1 MKIEYSKDYLR
12 ILKCITKKRTLSAAV
27 IDEAIALYLSNRDDP
42 RLQFKPIVCKR
53 DKYRHSIRIPNT
65 QYRILMS
72 VVEDLTILVCICSHD
87 DMIGGTRGVEFENY
101 RIPSLL

>member
-12 ILKCITKKRTLSAAV
+12 TLKRITKKRTLSTAV

-72 VVEDLTILVCICSHD
+72 IVEDLTILVCICSHD
-87 DMIGGTRGVEFENY
+87 DYNRRNKGC
-101 RIPSLL
+101 